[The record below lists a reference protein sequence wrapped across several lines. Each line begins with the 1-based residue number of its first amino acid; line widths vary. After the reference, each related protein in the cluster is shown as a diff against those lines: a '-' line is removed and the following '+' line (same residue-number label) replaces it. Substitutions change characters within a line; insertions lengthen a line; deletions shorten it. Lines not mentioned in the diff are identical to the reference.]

1 MDVEASP
8 LFDAGLA
15 AFMQGGIS
23 LNVGACGI
31 DLAPSVARAVG
42 CRISPGRTSV
52 RLLLAASQAAA
63 VLGHVRETGKFAV
76 VFSEPATH
84 RTVQLKGGD
93 AVVDA
98 ACADDIAAAARYRDA
113 FACHLDPLGHP
124 PAMVRAL
131 LHCPD
136 SDLCAVHFTPSA
148 AFSQTPGAGAGQAL
162 GTAP

>member
-1 MDVEASP
+1 MDAVPTP
-8 LFDAGLA
+8 LFDAELA

-23 LNVGACGI
+23 LNVGGCGS

-42 CRISPGRTSV
+42 CRISPERTSV
-52 RLLLAASQAAA
+52 RMLLAASQAAA
-63 VLGHVRETGKFAV
+63 LLGHVRETGKFAV

-84 RTVQLKGGD
+84 RTVQLKGAD

-98 ACADDIAAAARYRDA
+98 AGADDIAAAARYRDA
-113 FACHLDPLGHP
+113 FAAHLDPLGHP
-124 PAMVRAL
+124 PALIHAL

-136 SDLCAVHFTPSA
+136 SDLCVVRFTPGA

-162 GTAP
+162 GAAP